1 MADQKKRGLGRGL
14 ESLIPILASTDDS
27 IAEVALASIKPNP
40 RQPRT
45 HFDAAE
51 LEELAAS
58 IREHGVLQPVVLTR
72 ALDGEGY
79 YLIAGHRRWQAAKL
93 AGRTKIAAVVRTAPD
108 DRGLLELAL
117 IENVQRSNLNALETA
132 AAYQT
137 LADDFG
143 LSHEEIAKR
152 VGKRRT
158 TVSNTLRL
166 MRLAAPLQAA
176 LTRGII
182 SEGHARALLGLPEA
196 DAQSAALATI
206 VKRELSVRQT
216 EELVRKLQGE
226 KQPAKRR
233 TKQSPSVAELENR
246 VRDKL
251 GTKVALR
258 RGRKGKGSLIIYFY
272 SDEELEA
279 LIKHLRA

>member
-1 MADQKKRGLGRGL
+1 MADPKKRGLGRGL
-14 ESLIPILASTDDS
+14 ETLIPALANADDS

-58 IREHGVLQPVVLTR
+58 IREHGVLQPVVLAR

-93 AGRTKIAAVVRTAPD
+93 AGRTKIAAVVRDAPD
-108 DRGLLELAL
+108 DRSLLELAL

-196 DAQSAALATI
+196 DAQTAALANI

-216 EELVRKLQGE
+216 EQLVRQLQGE
-226 KQPAKRR
+226 KHPAKRR
-233 TKQSPSVAELENR
+233 TKQSASVAELENR

>member
-27 IAEVALASIKPNP
+27 IAEVPLASIKPNP

-196 DAQSAALATI
+196 DAQTAALATL

-216 EELVRKLQGE
+216 EELVRKLQGQ
-226 KQPAKRR
+226 KHPAKRR

>member
-14 ESLIPILASTDDS
+14 ESLIPVLASTDDS
-27 IAEVALASIKPNP
+27 IAEVPLASIKPNP

>member
-14 ESLIPILASTDDS
+14 ESLIPVLGSGDDS
-27 IAEVALASIKPNP
+27 IAEVPLASIKPNP

-58 IREHGVLQPVVLTR
+58 IREHGVLQPVVLARTP
-72 ALDGEGY
+72 DGEGY

-196 DAQSAALATI
+196 EAQTAALATI

-216 EELVRKLQGE
+216 EQLVRQLQGE
-226 KQPAKRR
+226 KHPAKRR
-233 TKQSPSVAELENR
+233 IKQSASVAELENR

>member
-27 IAEVALASIKPNP
+27 IAEVPLASIKPNP

-246 VRDKL
+246 VREKL

>member
-14 ESLIPILASTDDS
+14 ESLIPVLGSADDS
-27 IAEVALASIKPNP
+27 IAEVPLASIKPNP

-72 ALDGEGY
+72 TPDGEGY

-196 DAQSAALATI
+196 EAQTAALANI

-216 EELVRKLQGE
+216 EQLVRQLQGE
-226 KQPAKRR
+226 KHPAKRR
-233 TKQSPSVAELENR
+233 IKQSASVAELENR

>member
-27 IAEVALASIKPNP
+27 IAEVPLASIKPNP

-176 LTRGII
+176 LTRGFI

-246 VRDKL
+246 VREKL

>member
-14 ESLIPILASTDDS
+14 ESLIPVLASTDDS
-27 IAEVALASIKPNP
+27 IAEVPLGSIKPNP

-233 TKQSPSVAELENR
+233 TKQSPSMAELENR

>member
-27 IAEVALASIKPNP
+27 IAEVPLASIKPNP

-93 AGRTKIAAVVRTAPD
+93 AGRTKIAAVVRAAPD

-176 LTRGII
+176 LTRGFI

>member
-14 ESLIPILASTDDS
+14 ESLIPVMASTDDS
-27 IAEVALASIKPNP
+27 IAEVPLASIKPNP

-79 YLIAGHRRWQAAKL
+79 YLIAGQRRWQAAKL

>member
-27 IAEVALASIKPNP
+27 IAEVPLGSIKPNP

>member
-1 MADQKKRGLGRGL
+1 MADSKKRGLGRGL
-14 ESLIPILASTDDS
+14 ETLIPILASADDS
-27 IAEVALASIKPNP
+27 IAEVPLSSIKPNP

-58 IREHGVLQPVVLTR
+58 IREHGVLQPVVLARTP
-72 ALDGEGY
+72 DGEGY

-117 IENVQRSNLNALETA
+117 IENVQRSNLSALETA

-143 LSHEEIAKR
+143 LSHEEIGKR

-176 LTRGII
+176 LTRGTI

-196 DAQSAALATI
+196 DAQTAALANI
-206 VKRELSVRQT
+206 LKRELSVRQT
-216 EELVRKLQGE
+216 EQLVRKLQGE

-233 TKQSPSVAELENR
+233 TKQSASVTELENR

>member
-27 IAEVALASIKPNP
+27 IAEVPLASIKPNP

>member
-1 MADQKKRGLGRGL
+1 MADPKKRGLGRGL
-14 ESLIPILASTDDS
+14 ESLIPVLASADDS
-27 IAEVALASIKPNP
+27 IAEVPLASIKPNP

-58 IREHGVLQPVVLTR
+58 IREHGVLQPVVLARTP
-72 ALDGEGY
+72 DGEGY

-196 DAQSAALATI
+196 DAQTAALANI

-216 EELVRKLQGE
+216 EQLVRQLQGE
-226 KQPAKRR
+226 KHPAKRR
-233 TKQSPSVAELENR
+233 IKQSASVAELENR

>member
-14 ESLIPILASTDDS
+14 ESLIPVLASTDDS
-27 IAEVALASIKPNP
+27 IAEVPLASIKPNP

-79 YLIAGHRRWQAAKL
+79 YLIAGQRRWQAAKL

-196 DAQSAALATI
+196 DAQTAALATL

-233 TKQSPSVAELENR
+233 TKQSPSMAELENR

>member
-27 IAEVALASIKPNP
+27 IAEVPLASIKPNP

-176 LTRGII
+176 LTRGFI

-258 RGRKGKGSLIIYFY
+258 RGRQGKGSLIIYFY

>member
-27 IAEVALASIKPNP
+27 IAEVPLASIKPNP

-176 LTRGII
+176 LTRGFI

>member
-27 IAEVALASIKPNP
+27 IAEVPLGSIKPNP

-176 LTRGII
+176 LTRGFI